1 MSHTRPAAVVVLAAG
16 EGTRMKSSVPKVL
29 HRIGGRSL
37 LQHALSA
44 ARGLDP
50 ERLVVVVRHERDAV
64 AAHARA
70 IDPDV
75 TIADQDEIPGTGRA
89 VQCALGALDGAAQAA
104 AAVEGSAAG
113 AGGVSGAVV
122 VMAADTPLLDTATL
136 GELLAA
142 HQDDGNAVTVLSATV
157 PDPYGYGRIL
167 REDGAV
173 VGVVEERDATE
184 EQREIREINTS
195 TYAFDAEML
204 RDALGSVGQDNA
216 QGEVYLTDVVALAAR
231 SGQGVRAISVEDPWL
246 VEGVNDRVQLA
257 ALGAELNRRIL
268 EGWMRAGVTVVDP
281 ATTWID
287 LDVELGR
294 DVTVLPGTQ
303 LYGATSVGDGSAIG
317 PDTTLTD
324 VRVGAGVTVSRTHG
338 SESVLD
344 DGATVGPFAYL
355 RPGTRL
361 GSDGK
366 IGTFVETKKA
376 DIGPGAKVPHL
387 TYVGDAEIGEGSNI
401 GASSVFVNY
410 DGVRKHRTTIGR
422 HARTGSDNMFVAPVT
437 VGDGA
442 YTGAGTTVRE
452 DVPPGALAV
461 SGAGQRTIRDWV
473 LRRRPGTASAEAAEA
488 ALAQGEMSLSDQ
500 ARAER
505 AAQSRAGGGA
515 GGPGPE
521 HQRDERT
528 GTTDEGDTD
537 R

>member
-1 MSHTRPAAVVVLAAG
+1 
-16 EGTRMKSSVPKVL
+16 
-29 HRIGGRSL
+29 
-37 LQHALSA
+37 
-44 ARGLDP
+44 
-50 ERLVVVVRHERDAV
+50 
-64 AAHARA
+64 
-70 IDPDV
+70 
-75 TIADQDEIPGTGRA
+75 
-89 VQCALGALDGAAQAA
+89 
-104 AAVEGSAAG
+104 
-113 AGGVSGAVV
+113 
-122 VMAADTPLLDTATL
+122 
-136 GELLAA
+136 
-142 HQDDGNAVTVLSATV
+142 
-157 PDPYGYGRIL
+157 
-167 REDGAV
+167 EDGAV

-361 GSDGK
+361 
-366 IGTFVETKKA
+366 
-376 DIGPGAKVPHL
+376 
-387 TYVGDAEIGEGSNI
+387 
-401 GASSVFVNY
+401 
-410 DGVRKHRTTIGR
+410 
-422 HARTGSDNMFVAPVT
+422 
-437 VGDGA
+437 
-442 YTGAGTTVRE
+442 
-452 DVPPGALAV
+452 
-461 SGAGQRTIRDWV
+461 
-473 LRRRPGTASAEAAEA
+473 
-488 ALAQGEMSLSDQ
+488 
-500 ARAER
+500 
-505 AAQSRAGGGA
+505 
-515 GGPGPE
+515 
-521 HQRDERT
+521 
-528 GTTDEGDTD
+528 
-537 R
+537 